1 VIKLENVDLS
11 FRMHYHSTGGLWTWI
26 ETLRHV
32 ARGEKLHRYY
42 ALKQV
47 SFEVPRGEI
56 LGVVGPNGAGKSTLL
71 RVIAGIY
78 PPDDGIVVTDGKIS
92 SLLALGTGFNNSLSG
107 AENVRL
113 SGLLAGVSRNK
124 IPEMI
129 EEVIDFSELTKFK
142 DIATQYYSSGMYAKL
157 AFGVVLYLQPEIL
170 LIDEIF
176 SVGDQAFQEKAH
188 NAMRQLRERAKAQ
201 VIVSHDM
208 NLIETECTLALY
220 LQGGE
225 VAEVGLPKDIARRYR
240 NMR

>member
-1 VIKLENVDLS
+1 MIRLDNVDLS

-32 ARGEKLHRYY
+32 AKGEKLHRYY

-113 SGLLAGVSRNK
+113 AGLLAGVPPNR

-129 EEVIDFSELTKFK
+129 DQVIDFAELEQFK
-142 DIATQYYSSGMYAKL
+142 DVAAQYYSSGMYSRL

-176 SVGDQAFQEKAH
+176 SVGDQAFQSKAQG
-188 NAMRQLRERAKAQ
+188 AMRRLRERAKAQ
-201 VIVSHDM
+201 VMVSHDM

-220 LQGGE
+220 LDKGE
-225 VAEVGLPKDIARRYR
+225 VLEVGSPKDVARRYR

>member
-1 VIKLENVDLS
+1 MIRLENVDLS

-42 ALKQV
+42 ALRQV
-47 SFEVPRGEI
+47 SFEVPQGEI

-78 PPDDGIVVTDGKIS
+78 PPDSGDIVTEGKIS

-107 AENVRL
+107 ADNVRL
-113 SGLLAGVSRNK
+113 AGLLAGVPKSK

-129 EEVIDFSELTKFK
+129 DEVIDFAELNKFR
-142 DIATQYYSSGMYAKL
+142 DVAAQYYSSGMYAKL

-176 SVGDQAFQEKAH
+176 SVGDQAFQEKAQK
-188 NAMRQLRERAKAQ
+188 AMRELRERAKAQ

-208 NLIETECTLALY
+208 ALIESECTLALY
-220 LQGGE
+220 LDKGAVTE
-225 VAEVGLPKDIARRYR
+225 MGLPKDIVRRYR

>member
-1 VIKLENVDLS
+1 LIKLEKVDLS
-11 FRMHYHSTGGLWTWI
+11 FRLHYHSTGGLWTWI

-47 SFEVPRGEI
+47 SFEIPQGEI

-92 SLLALGTGFNNSLSG
+92 SLLALGTGFNNALSG
-107 AENVRL
+107 TENVQL
-113 SGLLAGVSRNK
+113 AGLLAGVPRSK
-124 IPEMI
+124 IPTMVEQ
-129 EEVIDFSELTKFK
+129 VIDFAELAQFK
-142 DIATQYYSSGMYAKL
+142 DIAAQYYSSGMYSRL
-157 AFGVVLYLQPEIL
+157 AFGLVLYLQPEIL

-176 SVGDQAFQEKAH
+176 SVGDLAFQEKA
-188 NAMRQLRERAKAQ
+188 NKAMRQLRERAKAQ

-208 NLIETECTLALY
+208 GLIESECTLALY
-220 LQGGE
+220 LDKGE
-225 VAEVGLPKDIARRYR
+225 VIELGLPKDIVRRYR
-240 NMR
+240 NTR

>member
-1 VIKLENVDLS
+1 MIKLENVDLS

-32 ARGEKLHRYY
+32 AKGEKLHRYF
-42 ALKQV
+42 ALRQV
-47 SFEVPRGEI
+47 SFEVPQGEI

-78 PPDDGIVVTDGKIS
+78 PPDDGIVFTDGKIS

-113 SGLLAGVSRNK
+113 SGLLAGVPNSK

-129 EEVIDFSELTKFK
+129 EEVIDFAELTKFK

-188 NAMRQLRERAKAQ
+188 KAMRQLRERAKAQ
-201 VIVSHDM
+201 VIVTHDM
-208 NLIETECTLALY
+208 QLVETECTLALY

-225 VAEVGLPKDIARRYR
+225 VLEVGRPGDIARRYR